1 LTTVDFSYY
10 CYRCGEKN
18 TLEIPCPEAPDFH
31 HQDLTCKNCGDGTR
45 VLMSHCPHCSRYVY
59 WINDLSIPD
68 LVQGFAKYMIH
79 NMQKMIERA
88 AQDGVQI
95 DIDTTDKFPINA
107 TCPCGHRFSVDIPIP
122 DLD

>member
-1 LTTVDFSYY
+1 
-10 CYRCGEKN
+10 
-18 TLEIPCPEAPDFH
+18 
-31 HQDLTCKNCGDGTR
+31 
-45 VLMSHCPHCSRYVY
+45 
-59 WINDLSIPD
+59 
-68 LVQGFAKYMIH
+68 MIH
-79 NMQKMIERA
+79 NMQKMIDRA